1 MIQENLTEFLPQ
13 SSLLYIPLEVGL
25 YISNLLLYQPLT
37 KTVNSILSSFILQ
50 KYYKDHKRTWQE
62 VFNI

>member
-1 MIQENLTEFLPQ
+1 MIQENLTEFLLQ

-25 YISNLLLYQPLT
+25 YISNLLLYQLLT
-37 KTVNSILSSFILQ
+37 KTVNSILSSLILQ

>member
-1 MIQENLTEFLPQ
+1 MIQENLTEFLLQ

-37 KTVNSILSSFILQ
+37 KTVNSILSSLIVQ
-50 KYYKDHKRTWQE
+50 KYYKDHKRT
-62 VFNI
+62 